1 MRTLLPLLLLLLAS
15 CAGKPEPKA
24 ELGANGQLTQT
35 VRAGVMTAL
44 DGTTVDLADYKGKV
58 VMLDFWETWCVP
70 CIRSFPGMDRAV
82 REYPDEFAVI
92 AISPGF
98 SDTDADITG
107 FVNGVD
113 YRFTWAKG
121 ADLATELGVQGIPY
135 KVFLDKE
142 GNVHSVEVG
151 SRGPERDYEK
161 LVELILSSRK

>member
-1 MRTLLPLLLLLLAS
+1 MRTLLPLLLLALAS

-24 ELGANGQLTQT
+24 ALGETEQLTQT
-35 VRAGVMTAL
+35 VRSGVLT
-44 DGTTVDLADYKGKV
+44 DFSGKKVNLADYKGKV

-92 AISPGF
+92 AISPGL
-98 SDTDADITG
+98 SDTDADISS
-107 FVNGVD
+107 FVNGVN
-113 YRFTWAKG
+113 YAFTWAKG
-121 ADLATELGVQGIPY
+121 IELATELGVQGIPY

-142 GNVHSVEVG
+142 GNVHSVELG
-151 SRGPERDYEK
+151 SRGPDRDYEK

>member
-15 CAGKPEPKA
+15 CAGKPEPEA
-24 ELGANGQLTQT
+24 DLDANALLTQA
-35 VRAGVMTAL
+35 VRAGAITDLTGAP
-44 DGTTVDLADYKGKV
+44 VDLADYKGKV

-98 SDTDADITG
+98 SDTDADISG
-107 FVNGVD
+107 FVSTVD

-121 ADLATELGVQGIPY
+121 ADLATEIGVQGIPY
-135 KVFLDKE
+135 KVFLDKA
-142 GNVHSVEVG
+142 GNVQAVEVG
-151 SRGPERDYEK
+151 SLGPERDYQK
-161 LVELILSSRK
+161 LVERILSNRE